1 MAKLTLAVLIVAV
14 ISVTVLG
21 QTPVLTFSV
30 EPTTVYLAPGRTV
43 QFQVIATSGAAYTA
57 DDVEVSFTIPPG
69 LSVTPK
75 TGTIAKI
82 APFTKGKLT
91 FSVIAAADLPPGKY
105 TITAAILYTYCTAT
119 NCFQLEDSLTIPVQ
133 VGAELTGPVQT
144 ANTAALPPWVIPAIG
159 LVLLGAGIGLWTQ
172 GVRAPLYF
180 VLLLF
185 VVGGFVYGI
194 QFGQPEQAQGIA
206 SVLCTSCVGIEAVQ
220 HSAPHLSTAARAA
233 LEQISSDID
242 LVVFYAPWCHT
253 CPYAEA
259 MVKDAAAVNPHI
271 KYTFVD
277 VSVDR
282 ARAAQAG
289 VIRNNRTI
297 VPAILRTDT
306 GAVIFGIRD
315 LEPRLL
321 QLLGV
326 GK

>member
-1 MAKLTLAVLIVAV
+1 MAKLTLAILIIAV
-14 ISVTVLG
+14 ISVTVLS

-30 EPTTVYLAPGRTV
+30 EPTTVYLAPGRAA

-69 LSVTPK
+69 LSVTPQ

-82 APFTKGKLT
+82 APFTKGKLA
-91 FSVIAAADLPPGKY
+91 FSVTATADLPPGKY
-105 TITAAILYTYCTAT
+105 TITAAVLYTYCTAT
-119 NCFQLEDSLTIPVQ
+119 NCFQLEDSLTIPVR
-133 VGAELTGPVQT
+133 VTAELTGPVAT
-144 ANTAALPPWVIPAIG
+144 TKSATLPPWALPTLG
-159 LVLLGAGIGLWTQ
+159 LVLLGVGIGLWTR
-172 GVRAPLYF
+172 GIKAPIYF

-185 VVGGFVYGI
+185 VIGGFVYGI
-194 QFGQPEQAQGIA
+194 KLRQPEQAQGIA

-220 HSAPHLSTAARAA
+220 HAPPHLSDAARAA
-233 LEQISSDID
+233 LKQITSNID

-259 MVKDAAAVNPHI
+259 MVKDVAAINPHV

-297 VPAILRTDT
+297 VPAIMRADT